1 MENNVIQR
9 IKKLMK
15 YYNISE
21 NSLADK
27 LKISQSTLNSALKQ
41 GKDSINSK
49 ILEGIVDLFPDA
61 NEKWLLSGKGKMLN
75 KNIKESLDVEVHE
88 KKTGRNLIPFYDAE
102 TTGGNVGYV
111 SSSNVDVHLKGYV
124 DAGDW
129 FAGRETAAIKHV
141 GDSMKEYPD
150 GCILA
155 VRAVEN
161 FRLLVPGKN
170 YVIETSEYR
179 ITKKVQFGAKPG
191 TLVLHSTN
199 RDKYDDGTLIHQP
212 FTIELEDVRRI
223 FSVLGYIVS
232 QSGESHFIKI

>member
-1 MENNVIQR
+1 MEVID
-9 IKKLMK
+9 IKQLREDLGITQELLAKRLGVSTKTISNWEKGGVIPQSK
-15 YYNISE
+15 YDMI
-21 NSLADK
+21 L
-27 LKISQSTLNSALKQ
+27 ALKT
-41 GKDSINSK
+41 
-49 ILEGIVDLFPDA
+49 EGTKT
-61 NEKWLLSGKGKMLN
+61 EG
-75 KNIKESLDVEVHE
+75 ESLKVEVHK
-88 KKTGRNLIPFYDAE
+88 KKTHRNLIPFYDAE
-102 TTGGNVGYV
+102 TTGGNIGYV
-111 SSSNVDVHLKGYV
+111 SDSNLDVHFKGYV

-141 GDSMKEYPD
+141 GDSMIEYPD

-179 ITKKVQFGAKPG
+179 ITKKVQFGKKPG

-199 RDKYDDGTLIHQP
+199 REKYEDGSLVHQS
-212 FTIELEDVRRI
+212 FTIEMEDVRRI